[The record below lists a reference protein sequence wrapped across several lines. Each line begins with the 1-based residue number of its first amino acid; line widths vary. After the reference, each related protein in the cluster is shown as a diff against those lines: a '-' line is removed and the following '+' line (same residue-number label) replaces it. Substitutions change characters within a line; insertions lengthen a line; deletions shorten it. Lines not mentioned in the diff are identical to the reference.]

1 MATNPLLGSRIS
13 LISKKNI
20 RYEGTLYSIN
30 EANATVALQN
40 VRSYGTEGREQL
52 DPETSF
58 VPPQDAVHPY
68 LLFRG
73 CDIKD
78 LHVHETTLEK
88 PAIDDPAIVTA
99 PSAADLPPP
108 PPPPPSRPSQPKT
121 STGPAAAS
129 PAPATMTAATTAT
142 TKTTTATATA
152 THLPSQTQPPQPAK
166 EDNTLEDKENGS
178 KTGKS
183 QQQQQHQ
190 SQGGRGSGGPTRR
203 PRKPNPA
210 NQIGTGASLLNRKA
224 RGTVDGIGPETPQ
237 EEFDFQ
243 SKLEEFEKEPDDED
257 EAGDLT
263 EGHSAYDKDDF
274 FDSISCDAL
283 DREKGIDNRLR
294 GAQERH
300 LNTETFGAVA
310 LNSQRRRRGRG
321 GRSDGGLSAN
331 GRGGGRGG
339 GRANGRG
346 GRGRGRGRGGGRG
359 GRGRGRYNSTNR
371 AESD

>member
-1 MATNPLLGSRIS
+1 MAQNPLLGSRIS

-58 VPPQDAVHPY
+58 VAPQDAVHPY

-78 LHVHETTLEK
+78 LHVHETTTEK
-88 PAIDDPAIVTA
+88 PAIDDPAIVAA
-99 PSAADLPPP
+99 PAAADLPPP
-108 PPPPPSRPSQPKT
+108 PPPPPLPPSSQPQSQPT
-121 STGPAAAS
+121 RPAAPTQS
-129 PAPATMTAATTAT
+129 
-142 TKTTTATATA
+142 KEV
-152 THLPSQTQPPQPAK
+152 PST
-166 EDNTLEDKENGS
+166 EEKENESRKGPGS
-178 KTGKS
+178 KS
-183 QQQQQHQ
+183 QPS
-190 SQGGRGSGGPTRR
+190 SQAGRGAGNLNRR

-224 RGTVDGIGPETPQ
+224 RGTVEGIGPETPQ

-243 SKLEEFEKEPDDED
+243 SKLEEFEKEPDDEE
-257 EAGDLT
+257 EAGDLP

-294 GAQERH
+294 GAQERN

-321 GRSDGGLSAN
+321 PNGRSEGTFSTGGVGSGN
-331 GRGGGRGG
+331 GTRGGGRGV
-339 GRANGRG
+339 GRG
-346 GRGRGRGRGGGRG
+346 RGPGRGRGRGRGRSGGRGEG
-359 GRGRGRYNSTNR
+359 GRGRGGRHNSSVR